1 MPFDRQIIF
10 KKKLWLAGLVS
21 LLLCPAQVVQEAH
34 AAPKSAQKL
43 SPAEFNKA
51 TFVYNKLNSIDTLIK
66 AGKNVEARQLL
77 ERLITYDPNP
87 YSGEVHGLLAQSC
100 YDLGND
106 KEAIEHYQIA
116 LKHNPKDPCAHW
128 NIALAT
134 MHLGDY
140 DGAAAWAK
148 KLLALD
154 TQPALR
160 QQAERFITDMA
171 EKKAEVGQT
180 SANSGSDLDYL
191 ATLQTASDAHRWPLE
206 KMPLRI
212 FIEDGSKIS
221 NYRPQFR
228 QIFLNGLDT
237 WMKASQNR
245 LSYTLVDNASQADM
259 LVVFTAN
266 PADIAQK
273 PGMTPVEQ
281 GIART
286 KMVLD
291 ASGVAVID
299 KVLIQILVVRPA
311 SGKPCSDDAIKETCL
326 HELGHALGLNGHSPN
341 ASDIMHFVQSFRQL
355 PALTRRDKNTIAR
368 LYSSYPSVT
377 EQARSDYSQQNYSD
391 SDFKETK

>member
-1 MPFDRQIIF
+1 M
-10 KKKLWLAGLVS
+10 LVS
-21 LLLCPAQVVQEAH
+21 SCISLTLPAQS
-34 AAPKSAQKL
+34 APKSAQKL
-43 SPAEFNKA
+43 SPSEFNKA
-51 TFVYNKLNSIDTLIK
+51 TFVYNKLNAIDVLIK

-106 KEAIEHYQIA
+106 QEAIEHYQIA

-128 NIALAT
+128 NLALAT

-140 DGAAAWAK
+140 DGASAWAR

-154 TQPALR
+154 TQPALK

-171 EKKAEVGQT
+171 EKKAEV
-180 SANSGSDLDYL
+180 SLPAAAASEVDYL
-191 ATLQTASDAHRWPLE
+191 ATLQAASDAHRWPLD
-206 KMPLRI
+206 KLPLKI
-212 FIEDGSKIS
+212 FVEDGS
-221 NYRPQFR
+221 NVPHYRPQFR
-228 QIFLNGLDT
+228 EIFLNALNT
-237 WMKASQNR
+237 WVKASQNR
-245 LSYTLVDNASQADM
+245 LSYTLADNAAQADM
-259 LVVFTAN
+259 LVVFTAH
-266 PADIAQK
+266 PPDIAQK
-273 PGMTPVEQ
+273 PGMAPVEQ

-291 ASGVAVID
+291 ANNQPVID

-311 SGKPCSDDAIKETCL
+311 SGKPCGDDAIKETCL

-368 LYSSYPSVT
+368 LYSGYPSMN
-377 EQARSDYSQQNYSD
+377 EQARTDYSQQNYAGAIPMPKQLQSPLP
-391 SDFKETK
+391 